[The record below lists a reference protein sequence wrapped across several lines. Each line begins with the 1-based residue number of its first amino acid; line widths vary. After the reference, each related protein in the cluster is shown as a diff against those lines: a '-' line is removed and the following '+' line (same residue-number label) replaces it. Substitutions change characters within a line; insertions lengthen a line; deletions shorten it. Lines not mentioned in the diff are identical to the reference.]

1 MMFDGLYQDQAEQAL
16 NAKAMRPP
24 EPDPN
29 ARRFSMWGLLRA
41 PDRGLR
47 VGAAQALGSAAD
59 VANMVDTNMRKN
71 RQGPFGDMGIVSLVQ
86 ALPSIWEDIKN
97 PKEGTFTSDA
107 GTSLRNVAQDVT
119 PDAQTTHVAESAVF
133 NLFRVGSKAV
143 TAASTLGVLPGA
155 VVAGAEEGFSQAD
168 DLARQGVD
176 INTRTKVGA
185 VTGAVN
191 TVGFGLPA
199 AGKTWLQT
207 GALALAGGPASFMVQ
222 NAATR
227 EILQNADYT
236 KLADQFD
243 PFDPVGLTLS
253 TVVPLG
259 FGAMAMRGAKVKGG
273 AAPDA
278 VNPATDAAPKVAPPD
293 DVVDAA
299 RVTLVRQ
306 QMDAANPVPE
316 RLDMADA
323 HVTAY
328 TQAMD
333 QMAAG
338 DRVQVADIAPNEGAM
353 ITKWAATVAKVAD
366 EAQAAAKA
374 EAPAQVADVQQK
386 ATETIADSTRGK
398 NMDVTNPNDVVGNTQ
413 GGRSA
418 DDTTPGVSFDAQGA
432 FEKHGGSGDVNE
444 STDIR
449 AKSLAFAE
457 MAESEGYK
465 VAGRGD
471 KYVTITKSFG
481 KDADGYDKQATIKV
495 RISDHSNVNRGHHFG
510 ESDINIAPDDGYSR
524 DTFDDALIK
533 IRSAYVNED
542 LDTVIP
548 KGAPSDARLGYAI
561 ATEQAQ
567 RGKPSDGSGGNPTT
581 NESTASD
588 SGGAPVQANGVN
600 KVSPLESRIAELEAR
615 TPQMLDAV
623 MPVEFDDSGKPVTS
637 MTVRDY
643 IDMVKREA
651 DQDTADADLIEV
663 AANCFLRG
671 GL

>member
-29 ARRFSMWGLLRA
+29 ARRFSMWGTLGAA
-41 PDRGLR
+41 PKG
-47 VGAAQALGSAAD
+47 VAAGSAQALASTADLSKGTTENWLGGINSQLGRIPVFSA
-59 VANMVDTNMRKN
+59 
-71 RQGPFGDMGIVSLVQ
+71 VQ
-86 ALPSIWEDIKN
+86 AMVKTGQDVLN
-97 PKEGTFTSDA
+97 PTEGKFTSDV
-107 GTSLRNVAQDVT
+107 GTSLRNVAQDYT
-119 PDAQTTHVAESAVF
+119 PDAQTTHVAESVVF

-143 TAASTLGVLPGA
+143 TAAATMGNIPGA
-155 VVAGAEEGFSQAD
+155 VLAGSEEGFSQAD
-168 DLARQGVD
+168 ELARQGVD

-191 TVGFGLPA
+191 TVGFALPA

-207 GALALAGGPASFMVQ
+207 GALALAGGPASFIAQ

-227 EILQNADYT
+227 EILQNADYS

-273 AAPDA
+273 AAESGANKPLAPANIDA
-278 VNPATDAAPKVAPPD
+278 SAMNKVAPPD

-316 RLDMADA
+316 RMDMADA
-323 HVTAY
+323 HVAAY
-328 TQAMD
+328 TRAMD

-338 DRVQVADIAPNEGAM
+338 ERVQVADIAPADGAK
-353 ITKWAATVAKVAD
+353 ITEWVATVAKAAD

-374 EAPAQVADVQQK
+374 DMPAQVADVPPAVAAAADAAK
-386 ATETIADSTRGK
+386 PTDAAPTFNPTALANEATNLLAGGKTADQVIGELEATGAK
-398 NMDVTNPNDVVGNTQ
+398 VPPELQNMVIGVAEF
-413 GGRSA
+413 GGR
-418 DDTTPGVSFDAQGA
+418 
-432 FEKHGGSGDVNE
+432 VN
-444 STDIR
+444 DLVDQV
-449 AKSLAFAE
+449 K
-457 MAESEGYK
+457 
-465 VAGRGD
+465 
-471 KYVTITKSFG
+471 
-481 KDADGYDKQATIKV
+481 
-495 RISDHSNVNRGHHFG
+495 
-510 ESDINIAPDDGYSR
+510 
-524 DTFDDALIK
+524 AL
-533 IRSAYVNED
+533 
-542 LDTVIP
+542 
-548 KGAPSDARLGYAI
+548 
-561 ATEQAQ
+561 QAQ
-567 RGKPSDGSGGNPTT
+567 RGANAQGFDLIAQAVDNLRTGKVVETKAPANPLEKSLSDIAGRNPTALDA
-581 NESTASD
+581 EIPID
-588 SGGAPVQANGVN
+588 FDANG
-600 KVSPLESRIAELEAR
+600 KPGTRI
-615 TPQMLDAV
+615 
-623 MPVEFDDSGKPVTS
+623 
-637 MTVRDY
+637 TVRDY